1 MQNLNV
7 KSPSS
12 QRGKATPP
20 DKTKSKLRFDYTP
33 SKDGIDFNL
42 LILFH
47 GLAGDS
53 KAPFTNLGKKLEL
66 PQTATLSIEGPE
78 EIPFMDGCHAWY
90 PAIDMMTGSLLGP
103 SSPLRMKG
111 LLRTRVLV
119 TELIQHL
126 IQDCGFDASRIF
138 LFGFS
143 QGGTVALDQALFGD
157 IRNLGGVVS
166 ISGYLL
172 EEEASQKPIG
182 NGYGGYI
189 LITQGDKD
197 ATIGNKR
204 TAEDR
209 FKTVQKMCS
218 STAITSQVF
227 IPGKDHA
234 MPASK
239 QEWQTIHTFFAERMP
254 RRNLELENMADV
266 YIVE

>member
-1 MQNLNV
+1 MFNT
-7 KSPSS
+7 SPV
-12 QRGKATPP
+12 
-20 DKTKSKLRFDYTP
+20 
-33 SKDGIDFNL
+33 
-42 LILFH
+42 
-47 GLAGDS
+47 
-53 KAPFTNLGKKLEL
+53 
-66 PQTATLSIEGPE
+66 
-78 EIPFMDGCHAWY
+78 
-90 PAIDMMTGSLLGP
+90 LGP
-103 SSPLRMKG
+103 GSPLRMKG
-111 LLRTRVLV
+111 LLRTRALV

-126 IQDCGFDASRIF
+126 IQDCGFNASRIF

-172 EEEASQKPIG
+172 EEQQASQKPVG

-209 FKTVQKMCS
+209 FKAVQKMCS
-218 STAITSQVF
+218 STAITSHVF
-227 IPGKDHA
+227 IPGKDHT
-234 MPASK
+234 MPSSK
-239 QEWQTIHTFFAERMP
+239 QEWQTIHAFFAERMP

-266 YIVE
+266 YLVN